1 MKSRMKKTKIDG
13 KIKKPEIRITTGI
26 AKNKRLTA
34 PAIDGFRAVQE
45 VAKSSVFSILGEKI
59 VGAVCLDLFAGSG
72 NMGLEALSRGAEWC
86 DFVDDNYFSCEV
98 IKENIINCGF
108 LEKAEVTRKEAAK
121 YVVNTEK
128 TYDIVFLDPFYQ
140 DVAHKFLVS
149 NLKNIL
155 NEEGIIVFFH
165 GENLD
170 LKTLVEGSGLNIMEE
185 RKFGK
190 SFYTLLSGQL

>member
-13 KIKKPEIRITTGI
+13 KIKKPEIRITTGS
-26 AKNKRLTA
+26 AKNKRIKA
-34 PAIDGFRAVQE
+34 PAIEGFRAVQE
-45 VAKSSVFSILGEKI
+45 VAKSSVFSILGDK
-59 VGAVCLDLFAGSG
+59 VLGATCLDLFSGSG
-72 NMGLEALSRGAEWC
+72 NMGLEALSRGAGWC

-108 LEKAEVTRKEAAK
+108 LEKAEVIRKEAAK

-128 TYDIVFLDPFYQ
+128 TYDIIFLDPFYQ
-140 DVAHKFLVS
+140 DTAHKFLVS

-190 SFYTLLSGQL
+190 SFYTILSL